1 MSLYTTPLHIGYFM
15 AWIFGLLFLWRGLR
29 EDRFS
34 DRLMAGLMAIMAL
47 KLQDYTFGF
56 SGVNFL
62 WEEGLGFPRDVSL
75 LLGPTFYLYVRALTQ
90 RDLRWPEHYGWHFVP
105 WLVEFGLGLSLFFRG
120 TEAIH
125 AHLDRPEQWVEE
137 AVWDVASWISYAYYF
152 VRSYS
157 RYRAYKTYLAGQQS
171 SLDVLDPRWI
181 GRYILGFTA
190 VVATQEV
197 WNVVSWFLDLDFY
210 QDWWW
215 NLGWVALVLWMGT
228 QAYAQVQWNA
238 SAFESEARSS
248 DESKALAAK
257 GRERGLFGD
266 DEEALHRR
274 IVEGHYS
281 LQSGLSIQQLADQ
294 LEVSKRVL
302 SEAIQARGTN
312 FNEFVNQ
319 LRLAEFKR
327 RATDPRNRHLTLLA
341 LAFDSGFNS
350 KATFQ
355 RTFLKSEGVSPR
367 VWLKQQRE
375 GAVEEGQVHSLRSK
389 NEGESA

>member
-56 SGVNFL
+56 SGINFL

-90 RDLRWPEHYGWHFVP
+90 RDLHWPENYGWHYVL

-125 AHLDRPEQWVEE
+125 DHLERPEQWIEE
-137 AVWDVASWISYAYYF
+137 AVWDALTWTSYIYYF
-152 VRSYS
+152 VRSLG
-157 RYRAYKTYLAGQQS
+157 RYRAYQIYLAGQQS
-171 SLDVLDPRWI
+171 SVEVLDPRWI
-181 GRYILGFTA
+181 GRYILGFA
-190 VVATQEV
+190 VVVATQEV
-197 WNVVSWFLDLDFY
+197 WNVASWLLDLDFY

-228 QAYAQVQWNA
+228 QAYAQAQWNT
-238 SAFESEARSS
+238 SAFESEEKWIEGSEERVSGKREPGALGA
-248 DESKALAAK
+248 EEKAL
-257 GRERGLFGD
+257 L
-266 DEEALHRR
+266 RR
-274 IVEGHYS
+274 IAEGHYA

-294 LEVSKRVL
+294 LEVPKRVL
-302 SEAIQARGTN
+302 SETIQAKGTN

-319 LRLAEFKR
+319 LRLEEFKR

-355 RTFLKSEGVSPR
+355 RTFLKHEGLSPSA
-367 VWLKQQRE
+367 WLKQQRD
-375 GAVEEGQVHSLRSK
+375 QR
-389 NEGESA
+389 